1 MEIITKEEETF
12 TGKTLLMARRE
23 EEHQEFLLDSVLK
36 QDDYGISHIS
46 FEDGDV
52 VIVVGAHIGGFTLLL
67 TTLGK
72 KLEIYSYEPV
82 TANYDILIENIKN
95 NPSDCNIHAFDLA
108 LSDRNEHSRVEWYG
122 CANMARCITLN
133 DIFKDN
139 KIAGCKLM
147 KFDCEGC
154 EYDALRGAT
163 KTTLRKTQYIVGEWH
178 WSSRW
183 QLYVLVQSLFA
194 DRTEE
199 LGLKGC
205 WQLKPPVGM
214 FFFENCKKI

>member
-1 MEIITKEEETF
+1 M
-12 TGKTLLMARRE
+12 MQRE
-23 EEHQEFLLDSVLK
+23 EENLDFILK
-36 QDDYGISHIS
+36 EDEYGIKHIS

-52 VIVVGAHIGGFTLLL
+52 VIVVGAHVGGFTLLM

-82 TANYDILIENIKN
+82 TANYDMLIENIKK

-108 LSDRNEHSRVEWYG
+108 LSDRNEHKQVEWYQY
-122 CANMARCITLN
+122 ANTARFITLN
-133 DIFKDN
+133 DIFNDN
-139 KIAGCKLM
+139 KIERCKLV

-154 EYDALRGAT
+154 EYDALGGAT
-163 KTTLRKTQYIVGEWH
+163 KNTLRKIQYIVGEWH
-178 WSSRW
+178 WTSRW
-183 QLYVLVQSLFA
+183 QLHELVLPLFA

-214 FFFENCKKI
+214 FFFENYEKEKQKTAIP